1 MRKTTDTT
9 NTTQQPA
16 TKRSKPAAPAGE
28 SAAHRPTDWTQLSFD
43 LNVMT
48 WKEEYKLKK
57 KGEKKEK

>member
-28 SAAHRPTDWTQLSFD
+28 SAAHRPTDWLQLSFD
-43 LNVMT
+43 WNVPT
-48 WKEEYKLKK
+48 AQELWQQRRK
-57 KGEKKEK
+57 